1 MLSNWN
7 VWDFF
12 KNHPKILDV
21 KHTGLYSFFFPD
33 PYTAKIAKDI
43 LDKHQNLRVIAASEV
58 TPEWLEENLCTL
70 SLFGGSESY
79 YIPQAEDLSKAAQEH
94 ILERYVDF
102 NTQYFILCFL
112 KDSAFRKKITSLN
125 GKHLVIEAP
134 KFWEMDKFFDFLAD
148 YYEVRLAYEAKQFFL
163 EIITHDPSSFHV
175 ALNIVKLNFSHQSE
189 VSLDDLKSVLEQGRL
204 DQFALASLFS
214 RKEKV
219 KFFEK
224 LLKADP
230 DFDTLRQFF
239 SFLQGHLI
247 KLADPRLLEKKPR
260 PSKYDKEII
269 GLSKLWK
276 TDELKNEIRFFASL
290 EILSKEKNQVLF
302 QQLRSYYLKLIA

>member
-12 KNHPKILDV
+12 KNHPKILDG
-21 KHTGLYSFFFPD
+21 KNTGLYSFFFPD
-33 PYTAKIAKDI
+33 PYTSKIAKDI
-43 LDKHQNLRVIAASEV
+43 LDKHQPLRVMAATEV

-70 SLFGGSESY
+70 SLFGGNESY
-79 YIPQAEDLSKAAQEH
+79 YIPQAEDLPKASQEY
-94 ILERYVDF
+94 IIERYGDF
-102 NTQYFILCFL
+102 SSQYFILCFL
-112 KDSAFRKKITSLN
+112 KDSAFRKKITALN
-125 GKHLVIEAP
+125 GKHLTIEAP

-148 YYEVRLAYEAKQFFL
+148 YYQVRLAYEAKQFFL
-163 EIITHDPSSFHV
+163 EIIAHEPSSFHV

-189 VSLDDLKSVLEQGRL
+189 VSLDDLKTVLEQGRL
-204 DQFALASLFS
+204 DQFSLASLFS

-269 GLSKLWK
+269 GHSKLWK
-276 TDELKNEIRFFASL
+276 IEELQKEIRFFANL
-290 EILSKEKNQVLF
+290 EILSKEKNPSLF
-302 QQLRSYYLKLIA
+302 QELRVNYLKLIA